1 MYHKTVKKIDFFWSK
16 WEMVLVYI
24 GGIAML
30 AAMLLTT
37 ADVLMRN
44 FLNKSI
50 LGAPE
55 LVSLLLMPIFI
66 CALPY
71 IQKHHGHVI
80 LEFATEKAPEK
91 VKHVL
96 DIFGMAVGTFL
107 FCSIA
112 AKVVSTA
119 IDSYVRLDKTMGAVS
134 YYIWPAKFILALVVI
149 CMIIRLVLDILLTI
163 GMLAERRVPGQG
175 Q

>member
-1 MYHKTVKKIDFFWSK
+1 MYQKVIHKVDHAWSK

-24 GGIAML
+24 GGAAILVAMV
-30 AAMLLTT
+30 LTT

-44 FLNKSI
+44 LINKSI

-55 LVSLLLMPIFI
+55 LVSLLLMPIFV

-71 IQKHHGHVI
+71 IQRLHGHVI

-91 VKHVL
+91 VKEVL
-96 DIFGMAVGTFL
+96 NMLGMAVGTFL

-112 AKVVSTA
+112 AKTVSAA
-119 IDSYVRLDKTMGAVS
+119 IDSFTRLDKTMGAVS
-134 YYIWPAKFILALVVI
+134 YYIWPAKFVLAIVVV
-149 CMIIRLVLDILLTI
+149 CMIVRLVLDILLTI
-163 GMLAERRVPGQG
+163 GKLGEGRAPAQEQ
-175 Q
+175 

>member
-1 MYHKTVKKIDFFWSK
+1 MYQKVTHKIDDIWSK
-16 WEMVLVYI
+16 WEMLLVYI

-30 AAMLLTT
+30 AAMLITT

-44 FLNKSI
+44 ILNKSI

-55 LVSLLLMPIFI
+55 LVSLLLMPIFV

-71 IQKHHGHVI
+71 IQRLHGHVI

-91 VKHVL
+91 LKEIFN
-96 DIFGMAVGTFL
+96 IFGMAVGAFL

-112 AKVVSTA
+112 SKIVTAA
-119 IDSYVRLDKTMGAVS
+119 IDSYTRLDKTMGAVS
-134 YYIWPAKFILALVVI
+134 YYIWPAKFILAIVVLS
-149 CMIIRLVLDILLTI
+149 MIVRLVLDILLTI
-163 GMLAERRVPGQG
+163 GKLATPKAPEGKQ
-175 Q
+175 